1 MSRSNMKPLS
11 QDILL
16 VEDDARDV
24 ELTLRE
30 FENYDC
36 QHRIVVLRDGAE
48 ALKFLFAE
56 SNTNETAC
64 LPRAI
69 LIGWKLPKV
78 DGVALLH
85 LLKANERT
93 REIPAF
99 LLISATQ
106 DIEHLAK
113 GQIQPDGY
121 LVKPVGFMDLNR
133 LLDSN
138 RNERSPAFEAKPA
151 GNRN

>member
-1 MSRSNMKPLS
+1 MKPLS

-30 FENYDC
+30 FENHDFP
-36 QHRIVVLRDGAE
+36 HRIVVLRDGAE
-48 ALKFLFAE
+48 ALKFLFKEPSAPE
-56 SNTNETAC
+56 ADQ

-99 LLISATQ
+99 LLISAAQ
-106 DIEHLAK
+106 DIEHLSK
-113 GQIQPDGY
+113 GQVQPDGY
-121 LVKPVGFMDLNR
+121 LVKPVGFRALSR
-133 LLDSN
+133 LLGSATHGSQPQLTEKSSFN
-138 RNERSPAFEAKPA
+138 QN
-151 GNRN
+151 

>member
-1 MSRSNMKPLS
+1 MKPLL

-30 FENYDC
+30 FENHDFP
-36 QHRIVVLRDGAE
+36 HRIVVLRDGAE
-48 ALKFLFAE
+48 ALKFLFTETSAAE
-56 SNTNETAC
+56 TGT

-106 DIEHLAK
+106 DIEHLSK
-113 GQIQPDGY
+113 SQVQPDGY
-121 LVKPVGFMDLNR
+121 LVKPVGFRDLNR
-133 LLDSN
+133 LLSSTSQN
-138 RNERSPAFEAKPA
+138 RSARFVEKSAHNQ
-151 GNRN
+151 N

>member
-1 MSRSNMKPLS
+1 MKPLS

-30 FENYDC
+30 FENHDFP
-36 QHRIVVLRDGAE
+36 HRFVVLRDGAE
-48 ALKFLFAE
+48 ALKFLFKEPSAP
-56 SNTNETAC
+56 ETDQ

-99 LLISATQ
+99 LLISASQ
-106 DIEHLAK
+106 DIEHLSK
-113 GQIQPDGY
+113 GQVQPDGY
-121 LVKPVGFMDLNR
+121 LVKPVGFTDLNR
-133 LLDSN
+133 LLDSA
-138 RNERSPAFEAKPA
+138 RNERLLHLAGKPPL
-151 GNRN
+151 NRN